1 MPIYIVFLECKS
13 RVFRNSLFFNVLNS
27 KTKKNNFFENGIK

>member
-1 MPIYIVFLECKS
+1 MSIYIVFLECKC
-13 RVFRNSLFFNVLNS
+13 RIFRNNLFFNDLNS

>member
-13 RVFRNSLFFNVLNS
+13 VVFRNSLFFKVLNS
-27 KTKKNNFFENGIK
+27 KTKKK